1 MQPENLLMK
10 LNQAGQSGKTAIRV
24 ITRLV
29 PAGGESDKVFPPTYA
44 GEGKTASPR
53 YHREK
58 RLIGGQEIDVVVLD
72 SVQSQANRL
81 EEALLKAFNANQC
94 NIPVVCV
101 DITNHGR
108 ITALDAPH
116 RISDA
121 IFRDSLYR
129 DQRAEQ
135 AVPFRESEIG
145 RRIVR
150 ARVNNA
156 TAFFEFCP
164 TALIFGTWDSHGGEG
179 VRSAKV
185 QRALTSEIV
194 GLKAVPGDRSSSRI
208 DPIGIQKEAAKIY
221 QHSTDHWT
229 MDPTKA
235 VLDEKGNPKLFGKEG
250 TGKGKPSE
258 IGHGN
263 VRPGIDKDLGGV
275 TISEAV
281 QTTVLSFVQLRRLR
295 FPNQDGNSS
304 PERDTAGRTVLA
316 ALALYAITLQMEE
329 GYDLRSRCL
338 LQPKDAPQFELLG
351 PIASNTEPFTLTKDE
366 AKTVFEKAR
375 EKAVEIGLNWR
386 AGLIELTPS
395 AKLQELVS
403 LSDRLIEEPED

>member
-1 MQPENLLMK
+1 MEANELLNHINK
-10 LNQAGQSGKTAIRV
+10 ACEGGISAIRA
-24 ITRLV
+24 ITQLTPV
-29 PAGGESDKVFPPTYA
+29 ADGDKVFPPTYA
-44 GEGKTASPR
+44 GEGKNAPPR

-81 EEALLKAFNANQC
+81 EAALLKAFDANQC
-94 NIPVVCV
+94 NIPVVYV
-101 DITNHGR
+101 DIPNHGR

-129 DQRAEQ
+129 DHGAEQ
-135 AVPFRESEIG
+135 AMPFRESEIG
-145 RRIVR
+145 RRIVQ

-164 TALIFGTWDSHGGEG
+164 TVLIFGTWDSHGGEG

-194 GLKAVPGDRSSSRI
+194 GLKAVLGDRSSSRI

-221 QHSTDHWT
+221 QHPTDHWT
-229 MDPTKA
+229 MDPTQA
-235 VLDEKGNPKLFGKEG
+235 VPDDKGEPKLFGKG
-250 TGKGKPSE
+250 STGKGKPSE

-295 FPNQDGNSS
+295 FPNQEGNLL

-316 ALALYAITLQMEE
+316 ALALYALTLQMEE

-338 LQPKDAPQFELLG
+338 LLPKETPQFELLG
-351 PIASNTEPFTLTKDE
+351 PIASDIEPFTLTKDE
-366 AKTVFEKAR
+366 AKTVFEKACK
-375 EKAVEIGLNWR
+375 KAVEAGLNWR
-386 AGLIELTPS
+386 AGLTELTPS
-395 AKLQELVS
+395 TKLLELVRR
-403 LSDRLIEEPED
+403 SDALTEEPEE